1 MKKEKDRSH
10 LGIEDRVE
18 IAAGLD
24 ERRTATEIASRIV
37 CAKTTVSREVK
48 GHCSVERKGAYG
60 RSFNDC
66 ARRTVCKVEIM
77 RCFLYSH
84 EKYCFILIK
93 KVHTPDVV
101 SMAFKII

>member
-18 IAAGLD
+18 IAAGLA
-24 ERRTATEIASRIV
+24 ERRTATEIASRIG

-48 GHCSVERKGAYG
+48 EHCSVERKGAYG
-60 RSFNDC
+60 RNFNDC
-66 ARRTVCKVEIM
+66 ARRTDCKVEIM

-84 EKYCFILIK
+84 EKYCFILK
-93 KVHTPDVV
+93 SLLVHRVGKNLR
-101 SMAFKII
+101 F